1 MQREEPSGVSKLKLN
16 QNGHGSSTH
25 KALPQSLWQVW
36 PQEEHP
42 CASSTMQT
50 CENFAQRADAR
61 SGARRHTAASRD
73 GAADGGGSGGSCVAS
88 CVWTGDC
95 AATAA
100 SPTAIAA
107 PSPMADN
114 VSSVSLAPWEEV
126 DVSWLRAE
134 GNELLICCVLI
145 LDTENVDGRL
155 VLVRSRF
162 LGGPPQAHERTRVA
176 WL

>member
-1 MQREEPSGVSKLKLN
+1 
-16 QNGHGSSTH
+16 
-25 KALPQSLWQVW
+25 
-36 PQEEHP
+36 
-42 CASSTMQT
+42 MQT
-50 CENFAQRADAR
+50 CENFAQRADAP
-61 SGARRHTAASRD
+61 SGARRHTAASRN
-73 GAADGGGSGGSCVAS
+73 GAADGGGNGGSCVAS
-88 CVWTGDC
+88 CVWAGDC
-95 AATAA
+95 VATAA

-114 VSSVSLAPWEEV
+114 VSSVSLAPREEV

-162 LGGPPQAHERTRVA
+162 LGGHPSSTREDACRVTVGTF
-176 WL
+176 